1 MPSDGL
7 QPNKRLRRSRTAS
20 VQHKLDMYAELY
32 NRIMATPN
40 FEAVGKDLSDKELR
54 VLMRENKIMINN
66 LNPVT
71 GKYVEKTKAEK
82 LRALL
87 PLLGQLV
94 PPDALRLKARAANA
108 FALEQLQRQRMAAN
122 SGHAWGL
129 SSDDMS
135 SSGHAD
141 VQTYMH
147 SKAAGNSLDSNAS
160 GDGS

>member
-1 MPSDGL
+1 MPLSEPTHRQIRGEDEGGEA
-7 QPNKRLRRSRTAS
+7 PGPVAAPRATRAAGCATSIAS
-20 VQHKLDMYAELY
+20 
-32 NRIMATPN
+32 
-40 FEAVGKDLSDKELR
+40 
-54 VLMRENKIMINN
+54 
-66 LNPVT
+66 
-71 GKYVEKTKAEK
+71 
-82 LRALL
+82 
-87 PLLGQLV
+87 QLV
-94 PPDALRLKARAANA
+94 RQIYSIVCNFALDALRLKARAANA